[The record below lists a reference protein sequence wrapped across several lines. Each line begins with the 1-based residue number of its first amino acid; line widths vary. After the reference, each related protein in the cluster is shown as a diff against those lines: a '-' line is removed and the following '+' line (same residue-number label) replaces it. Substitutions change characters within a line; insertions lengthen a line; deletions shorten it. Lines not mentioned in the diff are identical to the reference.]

1 MPTLQPAMKAIRLV
15 VPEREE
21 FAPIRDLDGTVTRV
35 AAPKGSYRYRRG
47 DASFEFETTGR
58 TEVSDGVRVE
68 VFTAHRA
75 DVRTPLAREA

>member
-35 AAPKGSYRYRRG
+35 AAPKGSYRFRRG
-47 DASFEFETTGR
+47 DASFEFESTGR
-58 TEVSDGVRVE
+58 TETADGVSAE

-75 DVRTPLAREA
+75 DVKLPLARGA